1 MERRG
6 AGNRCVS
13 EGDLG
18 KSIFRGFL
26 GIFVSLYRLTGG
38 RFGGSM
44 QGLSVL
50 LLTTTGAKTGKVRT
64 VPLGYFEADG
74 PPVII
79 GSNAGADTHPG
90 WYFNL
95 KRNPRATVEIGDKR
109 LDMSAQIAEQ
119 ARRDQLWARLVEL
132 SPAYGNY
139 AKKTSRV
146 IPLVELLPVMSQA

>member
-1 MERRG
+1 M
-6 AGNRCVS
+6 
-13 EGDLG
+13 G

-26 GIFVSLYRLTGG
+26 GIFVFLYRLSGG

-50 LLTTTGAKTGKVRT
+50 MLTTTGAKTGQKRT
-64 VPLGYFEADG
+64 VPLGYFETDG
-74 PPVII
+74 HPVII

-95 KRNPRATVEIGDKR
+95 KRNPRATVEIGNNRSDV
-109 LDMSAQIAEQ
+109 SAQIA
-119 ARRDQLWARLVEL
+119 APDRRDQLWARLVEL

-146 IPLVELLPVMSQA
+146 IPMVELLPVKSPA